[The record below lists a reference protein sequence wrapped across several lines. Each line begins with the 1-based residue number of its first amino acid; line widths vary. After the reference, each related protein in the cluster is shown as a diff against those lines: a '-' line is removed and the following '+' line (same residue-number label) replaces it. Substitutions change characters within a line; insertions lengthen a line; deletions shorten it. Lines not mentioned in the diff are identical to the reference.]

1 MNNTENSLLTKLGT
15 GIDPGTLNQVRHILN
30 SLSPPDIA
38 HQLETAPPRSR
49 DVLWQLVD
57 SEIAGEVL
65 QELSDDI
72 QQEFL
77 NQMDGAE
84 VASVTE
90 GLDVDDIVDIL
101 QQLPDQVIPEVLQAM
116 SAQDRQRVESVL
128 TYPEDTAGGIMD
140 TEMITV
146 RPDITIDVVLRYL
159 RRFEELPD
167 ITDTLFVV
175 SRTDT
180 FLGNLSLSKMLTS
193 SPSTTVREVMNTE
206 IEAIPVDLI
215 DSDVAQLFQRQDLVS
230 APVVDS
236 QHRLV
241 GRITIDDV
249 VDVIV
254 EDADHSLLALA
265 GLSDTEDTFSSIG
278 RTAPRRAL
286 WLGLNLLS
294 AILASTAISMFE
306 ATLDKVV
313 ALAILM
319 PIVASMGGVAGS
331 QTLTVVVRGMALG
344 QIERDNIK
352 WLLSKEFVVG
362 ALNGILWALVMGA
375 LVSLWFGDWTI
386 ALIIGLAMCINLM
399 AAAIS
404 GTLLPVILRRI
415 KDRPGTG
422 WYGYPHNSN
431 RYCRF
436 CFLSWTGYG
445 VLYLMTDNNEFEDEE
460 LISKSQLKRE
470 SQALQDMG
478 SQLVEMP
485 EGQLNKFELPE
496 NLKDAIYEARRLKNR
511 EGKRRQLQYIG
522 KLMRTADISFIQEN
536 SGYDGSSVT
545 DL

>member
-1 MNNTENSLLTKLGT
+1 MNNPENSLLTKLGT

-30 SLSPPDIA
+30 NLSPPDIA

-49 DVLWQLVD
+49 DVLWHLVD
-57 SEIAGEVL
+57 ADIAGEVL

-128 TYPEDTAGGIMD
+128 PYAEDTAGGIMD

-167 ITDTLFVV
+167 ITDNLFVV

-206 IEAIPVDLI
+206 IEAIPVDLV

-254 EDADHSLLALA
+254 EDADHSLLAMA

-294 AILASTAISMFE
+294 AILASSAISLFE

-352 WLLSKEFVVG
+352 WLLSKEFIVG
-362 ALNGILWALVMGA
+362 ALNGVLWALVMGA
-375 LVSLWFGDWTI
+375 LVSLWFDDWTI

-399 AAAIS
+399 AAAIT
-404 GTLLPVILRRI
+404 GTLLPVILRKI
-415 KDRPGTG
+415 KIDPALAGTVI
-422 WYGYPHNSN
+422 
-431 RYCRF
+431 
-436 CFLSWTGYG
+436 LT
-445 VLYLMTDNNEFEDEE
+445 T
-460 LISKSQLKRE
+460 
-470 SQALQDMG
+470 
-478 SQLVEMP
+478 
-485 EGQLNKFELPE
+485 
-496 NLKDAIYEARRLKNR
+496 
-511 EGKRRQLQYIG
+511 
-522 KLMRTADISFIQEN
+522 
-536 SGYDGSSVT
+536 VT
-545 DL
+545 DIVGFVSFLGLATVFYT